1 MDQDSNFQPGEI
13 VCLEH
18 EGICLYAEVIQILVG
33 RPMFWVRPLML
44 AVWPSD
50 SPQTFPELPAQLY
63 DLRQGSDLVWPMNRF
78 RPALDIEVIP
88 LLTEL
93 ETATNK
99 PPDALVIA
107 RRQLRDFV
115 QQVWEAYPDAL

>member
-1 MDQDSNFQPGEI
+1 MNQDSNFQPGEI

-18 EGICLYAEVIQILVG
+18 EGICLYAEVIQILEG

-50 SPQTFPELPAQLY
+50 SQTFPELPAQLY

-78 RPALDIEVIP
+78 RPALDLEVIP

-93 ETATNK
+93 ETATDK
-99 PPDALVIA
+99 PPDTLVIA